1 MNIGESLIVGR
12 MGNQPLP
19 IADVSVSPQHVK
31 ITRTTSTD
39 YQIEDLDS
47 AKGVFV
53 FGFRVQLKTI
63 KDNTKRLFTYFVS
76 FLCDTDSTFSSCER
90 LMTC

>member
-1 MNIGESLIVGR
+1 MNRGESLIVGR

-19 IADVSVSPQHVK
+19 ISDVSVSPQHVK

-53 FGFRVQLKTI
+53 FGFRVQRKTI
-63 KDNTKRLFTYFVS
+63 KDNTERFFTNFVRFFS
-76 FLCDTDSTFSSCER
+76 DTNCAFCCCE
-90 LMTC
+90 